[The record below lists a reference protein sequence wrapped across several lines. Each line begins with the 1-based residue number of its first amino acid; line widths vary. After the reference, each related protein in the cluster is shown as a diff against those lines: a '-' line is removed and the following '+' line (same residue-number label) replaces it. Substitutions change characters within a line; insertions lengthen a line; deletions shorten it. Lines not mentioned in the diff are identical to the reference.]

1 MADSSTPSLKKSS
14 VLYVAKCLME
24 NSDEAHPV
32 ALNDIIRYL
41 SDHGLSIT
49 RKTVYDDMK
58 LLQDFGI
65 DIVMVHGKNYGYY
78 VASRTFETIE
88 LKLLADIIHSSQF
101 ITEKKTSGLIQKL
114 ETLTSRQTGKILER
128 NVYVKNRVKS
138 MNESIYYS
146 IDSIHE
152 ALLQNRKISF
162 RYFNYDITKKRI
174 YRRDGGTY
182 TVSPFALSYD
192 NEYYYLIA
200 YDSDSAEIRH
210 YRVDRMEKIV
220 PLEEARE
227 GAEVFE
233 KFDMGI
239 YTKQAFSMYSGR
251 MEHVR
256 MEFENRI
263 AEPEEVDPETVE
275 AVGIDLSGKKILLVE
290 DNELNREIASEI
302 LEDEGIILDT
312 AEDGDIAVEK
322 MKKAETGQYDLI
334 LMDIQMP
341 RMNGYEATRAIRSLP
356 DPYASSVPIVAMT
369 ANAFDEDKK
378 NAFAAGMNGHIAKPV
393 DVRKLIE
400 TLSEIMK

>member
-24 NSDEAHPV
+24 NSDEEHPV

-114 ETLTSRQTGKILER
+114 ETLTSRETGKILER

-174 YRRDGGTY
+174 YRRDGGIY

-256 MEFENRI
+256 MEFENHLVGVVMDRFGRDTVFVKSDDSHFIVAADLMVSPQFYAWIFGLTPHARI
-263 AEPEEVDPETVE
+263 LAPGSVVEE
-275 AVGIDLSGKKILLVE
+275 
-290 DNELNREIASEI
+290 
-302 LEDEGIILDT
+302 
-312 AEDGDIAVEK
+312 
-322 MKKAETGQYDLI
+322 MKAFLRSAETL
-334 LMDIQMP
+334 
-341 RMNGYEATRAIRSLP
+341 YE
-356 DPYASSVPIVAMT
+356 
-369 ANAFDEDKK
+369 
-378 NAFAAGMNGHIAKPV
+378 
-393 DVRKLIE
+393 
-400 TLSEIMK
+400 